1 MAHLR
6 GATGRE
12 SSLLPLEC
20 YDAVAL
26 VRDLMARKA
35 IRISV
40 PESLTGFLRMTNV
53 DWSREVEIPPR
64 DGFAGTAPDFDQLV
78 QGMADL
84 KDRFLGMQTLVY
96 QWRGRIFYTMLGGTR
111 YAARVDW
118 SLPAETGTPAS
129 GTGVVPPISSRSSGV
144 QLLPFGKNPDS
155 ALRSR
160 IRKGG

>member
-1 MAHLR
+1 M
-6 GATGRE
+6 
-12 SSLLPLEC
+12 LPLEC

-64 DGFAGTAPDFDQLV
+64 DGFAGTAPDLDQLV
-78 QGMADL
+78 QDMGDL

>member
-1 MAHLR
+1 M
-6 GATGRE
+6 GRE
-12 SSLLPLEC
+12 SGLLPLEC

-64 DGFAGTAPDFDQLV
+64 DGFAGTAPDLDRLV

-84 KDRFLGMQTLVY
+84 KERFLGMQTLVY

-118 SLPAETGTPAS
+118 SLPADTGAPAS
-129 GTGVVPPISSRSSGV
+129 GTGVVPPMASRSSGV

-155 ALRSR
+155 TLRGR